1 MKQTNLLSLVNP
13 KKNFANSANRKSNPV
28 KIITSYKDLLQESIA
43 NVSRPVSRNNNTS
56 RQIVQENN
64 SSKDSLS
71 KSNPVV
77 YGDAN
82 DDGLVDEK
90 DTALVLDRMFADM
103 TGTGHTVKVN
113 MKNVDFGGDGKITL
127 EDYST
132 VLSIYNE
139 RQKQA
144 KQVLK
149 GDANGDGKVNQRDL
163 ELISSRMINASLDK
177 NFDIKA
183 ADMNGDGEIDSI
195 DVSKVRQLVK
205 EHEASVRTLQGDS
218 NGDGVVNETDHQNIK
233 DYLSGKGSSED
244 FIKKN

>member
-28 KIITSYKDLLQESIA
+28 KIITSYKDILQESIA

-149 GDANGDGKVNQRDL
+149 RKKNH
-163 ELISSRMINASLDK
+163 SSRCKSA
-177 NFDIKA
+177 
-183 ADMNGDGEIDSI
+183 
-195 DVSKVRQLVK
+195 
-205 EHEASVRTLQGDS
+205 
-218 NGDGVVNETDHQNIK
+218 
-233 DYLSGKGSSED
+233 
-244 FIKKN
+244 